1 MRLALAAYLA
11 LGVATPVTAF
21 EPGSLPEAAEPTHDR
36 QETPAA
42 LSVPVGVYDGT
53 LPMLEVEG
61 ALRERAWRVPS
72 AALSTL
78 RIIEGLRVD
87 LAQGGY
93 FTILDCGTQACGGF
107 DFRFGLPV
115 LPAPAMNVDLFD
127 FRVLVA
133 QKGEGPGAE
142 YVYILVSR
150 GRSNRFV
157 QVMQVVTT
165 PEDQPAPE
173 ASAITPAESPPETP
187 EIITRLQGSGHVVLK
202 DLDFASGA
210 GTLSDRS
217 YATLEA
223 LAGYLKA
230 NSARVIALVG
240 HTDATGSLEAN
251 TALSRKRAE
260 AVRARLIGKYEVPG
274 GQVVAQGAGYLAP
287 VASNLT
293 QAGREANRRV
303 EAVLLAAE

>member
-11 LGVATPVTAF
+11 LGVATPVMAF

-93 FTILDCGTQACGGF
+93 FTILDCRTQACGGF

-157 QVMQVVTT
+157 QVMEVVTT

-173 ASAITPAESPPETP
+173 ALAITPAESPPETP
-187 EIITRLQGSGHVVLK
+187 EIITRLQDSGHVVLK

-230 NSARVIALVG
+230 NPARIIALVG

>member
-11 LGVATPVTAF
+11 LGVATPVMAF